1 MDILGSTKFQ
11 GHFHMDQMSYRC
23 FGQDHISRIFWH
35 GPNVFWVFWR
45 EPNFKDVLGWN
56 KCFMN
61 ALDRIKYQWPFGQD
75 QMSFKYRVWYYPQI
89 QASDGDLGTYPLQIR
104 GWGLLVLCFWSILV
118 TLLVTSL
125 HKYSVLAYSICCFPN
140 RLHSLASVPLWM
152 LFSNMECHLFSP
164 CPA

>member
-1 MDILGSTKFQ
+1 MDILDSTKFQ

-35 GPNVFWVFWR
+35 GPDVLWMFWR

-75 QMSFKYRVWYYPQI
+75 QMSFKDRVWYYPQI
-89 QASDGDLGTYPLQIR
+89 QASDGGLGTYPLQIR
-104 GWGLLVLCFWSILV
+104 GWGLLYILLVLCFWRILV
-118 TLLVTSL
+118 TLLVN
-125 HKYSVLAYSICCFPN
+125 FPAQI
-140 RLHSLASVPLWM
+140 LHSSIFHFLFPKQTM
-152 LFSNMECHLFSP
+152 LSCFCAFVDVFL
-164 CPA
+164 